1 MLYKYADI
9 NDNFTINNL
18 INNQLGFNRIE
29 NFNDP
34 FDTNPKLDIDKNDII
49 SANIS
54 DELKKTCLSLPKSQV
69 IDIAFEGIRK
79 PSFTDKYG
87 VTCFSKTNDNIL
99 MWSHYANSHKGI
111 CLGFDLN
118 ENNLENFIDKKKN
131 IENKLL
137 FSNTKYRLLPI
148 KYSSIRPTFK
158 IFSNNYYEQAFD
170 MLSIKNSIW
179 KYENEYRIFL
189 YNKNDKNVYFPLGIY
204 YNSNYLKEIILG
216 LNFSINNFIKLYNT
230 INNHNINLKM
240 CFSNKEYYKLDIY
253 PIPRDNLDILYK
265 NLLTIK
271 SLYTSEIILPFEL
284 DDTFNST
291 SIPVSKLN
299 KTLNILPVSNILCSY
314 PFIFLKPIQG
324 INTSKDKNDFLSL
337 LYLISTY
344 IN

>member
-9 NDNFTINNL
+9 NDNFTLNNL

-54 DELKKTCLSLPKSQV
+54 NELKKSYLSLPKSQI
-69 IDIAFEGIRK
+69 IDIALEGIRK

-87 VTCFSKTNDNIL
+87 VTCFSKINDNIL

-111 CLGFDLN
+111 CLGFDLDK
-118 ENNLENFIDKKKN
+118 NNLENFIDKKKN
-131 IENKLL
+131 IENKLI
-137 FSNTKYRLLPI
+137 FSKTKYRLLPI
-148 KYSSIRPTFK
+148 KYSPIRPTFK
-158 IFSNNYYEQAFD
+158 IFSNNYHEQTID
-170 MLSIKNSIW
+170 ILSIKNNIW
-179 KYENEYRIFL
+179 EYEKEYRIFL

-230 INNHNINLKM
+230 IYNYDINLKM
-240 CFSNKEYYKLDIY
+240 CFSNKEFYKLDIY
-253 PIPRDNLDILYK
+253 SIPRDNLDILYK

-271 SLYTSEIILPFEL
+271 SLYTSEIKLPFEL
-284 DDTFNST
+284 NDTFNST
-291 SIPVSKLN
+291 SISVSKLN
-299 KTLNILPVSNILCSY
+299 KTLDILPVSNILCSY
-314 PFIFLKPIQG
+314 PFIFLKPIQL